1 MRHNLLKSYE
11 VIEGLSKRIVSGC
24 SSSPQEYK
32 LAIAIRKHSQLFLQQ
47 NLYALQ
53 SLPTQEQ
60 YLMQKENRKTA
71 VLRKMEQDKLEAAY
85 LGSGTPTRSTPSSS
99 PDRFTRPSKRANG
112 FLPAASVSGA
122 VGASEGEDPV
132 LLQIR
137 QVQGYLTQA
146 RNAGRN
152 DEVQMLTENLRQLQT
167 LLNPKSLPSWIR
179 LSFPQI
185 KIDLRYFKLCNANI
199 TNVYF
204 STVS

>member
-1 MRHNLLKSYE
+1 MCFSSLLIYLVQFCFKGESDYTFGEATEMRHNLLKSYE

-71 VLRKMEQDKLEAAY
+71 VLRKLEQDKLEAAY

-99 PDRFTRPSKRANG
+99 PDRSTRPSKRANG

-167 LLNPKSLPSWIR
+167 LLNPKSLPS
-179 LSFPQI
+179 
-185 KIDLRYFKLCNANI
+185 
-199 TNVYF
+199 
-204 STVS
+204 